1 MSKHDL
7 NRRTKAA
14 FALVITSDERN
25 TEDDETGIA
34 AKKLIEAEGH
44 KVTSHTIVPNDAE
57 RIRANV
63 EKHLDDPTIQV
74 IITSGGTGIGSKDK
88 TVDALR
94 QLLEKDLPGFG
105 ELFRRLSYKDV
116 GPASALSRS
125 TAGIAKGKII
135 FCLPGS
141 KNAVKLAL
149 SKIILP
155 SIGHMLWELKRQ

>member
-1 MSKHDL
+1 MSEHNL
-7 NRRTKAA
+7 NRKTKAA
-14 FALVITSDERN
+14 FVLVVTSDVRN
-25 TEDDETGIA
+25 TEDDATGIA
-34 AKKLIEAEGH
+34 AKKLIEAKGH

-57 RIRANV
+57 RIRADV
-63 EKHLDDPTIQV
+63 EKHLEDPTIQV
-74 IITSGGTGIGSKDK
+74 IITSGGTGIGSNDK
-88 TVDALR
+88 TVDAVR
-94 QLLEKDLPGFG
+94 PLLERDLPGFG

-116 GPASALSRS
+116 GPASTLSRS